1 MRGFVPREILDK
13 AFKMERVNV
22 PTAPSLNLLLE
33 EVINQYFKIIFFLN
47 LSDDY

>member
-1 MRGFVPREILDK
+1 MRGFASRETLEK

-33 EVINQYFKIIFFLN
+33 EVVIKIK
-47 LSDDY
+47 SP